1 LQNFIWCR
9 IRTVFCIPLLFHHN
23 CWR

>member
-1 LQNFIWCR
+1 LQNFICCR
-9 IRTVFCIPLLFHHN
+9 IRTVLCIPLLFHHN